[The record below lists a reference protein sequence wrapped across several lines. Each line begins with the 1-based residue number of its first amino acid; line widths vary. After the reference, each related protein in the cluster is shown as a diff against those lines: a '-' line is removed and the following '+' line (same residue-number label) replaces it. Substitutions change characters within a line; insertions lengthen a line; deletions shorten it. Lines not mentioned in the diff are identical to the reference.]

1 MLDLGQVV
9 LVKRL
14 LASRDAV
21 LHVGQNQGHQVPLQL
36 VTDDVQV
43 SQICGAHFVAAGR
56 NKLSAK
62 GHHGSIFFFFYF
74 DIFSCCNLL
83 ISDTISVNQIHKC
96 VAECLRRSHSHTVLS
111 QPNKWEKCGKS
122 APTWSPLQCVYP
134 HSRPG
139 RCAGRWGSWRG
150 L

>member
-62 GHHGSIFFFFYF
+62 GHHGSIFFFLTYF
-74 DIFSCCNLL
+74 LAVTC
-83 ISDTISVNQIHKC
+83 
-96 VAECLRRSHSHTVLS
+96 
-111 QPNKWEKCGKS
+111 
-122 APTWSPLQCVYP
+122 
-134 HSRPG
+134 
-139 RCAGRWGSWRG
+139 
-150 L
+150 